1 MKLADFDYPLDRTLI
16 AQIPPARRGNSR
28 LMLVDR
34 STGAFQHARF
44 QNFLDELTPDDLVV
58 LNQTKVIPARVTGEK
73 ADTGG
78 RVELLFLHPVEAG
91 RWSVLAKGKLREG
104 QQVRCS
110 DGHGVTVVGDEGDG
124 RWTVQSNG
132 QGDVVKWLQRIGRVP
147 VPPYIERSDIERS
160 GTAAEQRLDRSRYQ
174 TVYAS
179 APGSVAAP
187 TAGLHFS
194 SAQLQSL
201 ERRRI
206 PVARLTLHIGVGTF
220 QPIRCHDIAEH
231 RMAAEAVEIDES
243 VSRSV
248 SAARQR
254 GGRVI
259 AVGTSTVRALESA
272 AAPDGAVKPGRGWT
286 ELFISPGYR
295 FRVVDALLT
304 NFHLPKS
311 SLLCLVSAFAGR
323 EQALAAYRAAMA
335 ARYRFYSY
343 GDAMFIRSRQTVHT
357 GRGEQRERMEKRA

>member
-1 MKLADFDYPLDRTLI
+1 MKLTDFDYPLDRALI
-16 AQIPPARRGNSR
+16 AQTPPARRGSSR
-28 LMLVDR
+28 LMLLDR
-34 STGAFQHARF
+34 ETGVCEHGRF
-44 QNFLDELTPDDLVV
+44 QDFLDELTPDDLLVV
-58 LNQTKVIPARVTGEK
+58 NQTKVIPARVIGEK
-73 ADTGG
+73 AGTGG
-78 RVELLFLHPVEAG
+78 RVELLFLHPTDTS
-91 RWSVLAKGKLREG
+91 RWSVLARGKLREG
-104 QQVRCS
+104 QQVRFS

-132 QGDVVKWLQRIGRVP
+132 QGDVVKWLHRIGRVP
-147 VPPYIERSDIERS
+147 VPPYIERS
-160 GTAAEQRLDRSRYQ
+160 GGPAEERLDRRRYQ

-179 APGSVAAP
+179 MPGSVAAP

-194 SAQLQSL
+194 AEQLRAL

-206 PVARLTLHIGVGTF
+206 PIARLTLHIGVGTF
-220 QPIRCHDIAEH
+220 QPIRCDDIAEH
-231 RMAAEAVEIDES
+231 RMAAEAVEIDQA

-248 SAARQR
+248 AAARQR

-272 AAPDGAVKPGRGWT
+272 AASDGRVKPWRGWT

-323 EQALAAYRAAMA
+323 ERVLNAYREATSEG
-335 ARYRFYSY
+335 YRFYSY
-343 GDAMFIRSRQTVHT
+343 GDAMFIRTDRT
-357 GRGEQRERMEKRA
+357 GRSAC